1 MEEILLSIKD
11 LQTHFFT
18 DEGEIKAVDKV
29 SFDVKKGKTL
39 GVVGE
44 SGCGKSITTL
54 SVLRLL
60 DHPGKIVGGEIL
72 FKGKSILDMSD
83 KELRAMRGNEI
94 SVIFQDP
101 MTALNPVLTIG
112 DQLSEVLFAHQ
123 KMSRKEAMR
132 LVIDML
138 GRVGITEPEKR
149 ISQYV
154 HNLSGGIQQ
163 RCMIAMALLCKPE
176 LLIADEPTTALDVT
190 IQAQILELLVELQQE
205 FGTTII
211 FITHDLGVIAELAD
225 DVIVMYG
232 GKVVESADVRTFFK
246 RPLHPYSWGLLR
258 CLPSVDTE
266 EDELYT
272 IKGIVPSPLELTSG
286 CKFNT
291 RCSFAQERCRNE
303 LPELEEVEPGHKVAC
318 HRWNEGLFNQ
328 EHHGQPLE

>member
-1 MEEILLSIKD
+1 MDNNLLSVKD

-18 DEGEIKAVDKV
+18 DEGVIKAVDKV

-44 SGCGKSITTL
+44 SGCGKSMTTL
-54 SVLRLL
+54 SILRLV
-60 DHPGKIVGGEIL
+60 DKPGRIVGGDIT
-72 FKGKSILDMSD
+72 FKDESILEMND
-83 KELRAMRGNEI
+83 EQLRTMRGNQI

-112 DQLSEVLFAHQ
+112 DQLSEVLITHHGIE
-123 KMSRKEAMR
+123 RKKALE
-132 LVIDML
+132 LVVDML
-138 GRVGITEPEKR
+138 AKVGITEPRKR
-149 ISQYV
+149 LDQYV

-190 IQAQILELLVELQQE
+190 IQAQILELLTDLQKE

-225 DVIVMYG
+225 DIIVMYG
-232 GKVVESADVRTFFK
+232 GKVVESADVFSFFK
-246 RPLHPYSWGLLR
+246 QPLHPYSWGLLR
-258 CLPSVDTE
+258 CLPSLEVE

-272 IKGIVPSPLELTSG
+272 IKGIVPSPLELTQG

-291 RCSFAQERCRNE
+291 RCPHAQDRCMTE
-303 LPELEEVEPGHKVAC
+303 LPPLMEVKPGHKVAC
-318 HRWNEGLFNQ
+318 HRWDEGLFEQ
-328 EHHGQPLE
+328 EHTDRTGK

>member
-1 MEEILLSIKD
+1 MEENLLSIKD

-18 DEGEIKAVDKV
+18 DEGVIKAVDAV

-44 SGCGKSITTL
+44 SGCGKSMTTL
-54 SVLRLL
+54 SILRLV
-60 DHPGKIVGGEIL
+60 DYPGKVVGGDIS

-83 KELRAMRGNEI
+83 AELRTMRGNQI

-112 DQLSEVLFAHQ
+112 DQLSEVLITHQ
-123 KMSRKEAMR
+123 KIEKKKAFEM
-132 LVIDML
+132 VVDML
-138 GRVGITEPEKR
+138 AKVGITEPEKR
-149 ISQYV
+149 LDQYV

-163 RCMIAMALLCKPE
+163 RCMIAMALLCRPE

-190 IQAQILELLVELQQE
+190 IQAQILELLLDLQRE

-232 GKVVESADVRTFFK
+232 GKVVESADVYTFFK

-258 CLPSVDTE
+258 CLPSVEDE
-266 EDELYT
+266 ADELYT
-272 IKGIVPSPLELTSG
+272 IKGIVPSPLELTKG

-291 RCSFAQERCRNE
+291 RCPYAQERCMNE
-303 LPELEEVEPGHKVAC
+303 QPPLAEVEPRHKVAC
-318 HRWNEGLFNQ
+318 HRWDEGLFQSQNN
-328 EHHGQPLE
+328 E

>member
-1 MEEILLSIKD
+1 MEDYLLSVKD

-18 DEGEIKAVDKV
+18 DEGVIKAVDKV
-29 SFDVKKGKTL
+29 SFDVSKGKTL

-44 SGCGKSITTL
+44 SGCGKSITSL
-54 SVLRLL
+54 SILRLV
-60 DHPGKIVGGEIL
+60 DHPGRVVGGDII
-72 FKGKSILDMSD
+72 FKGDSILKMNDE
-83 KELRAMRGNEI
+83 ELRAMRGNLI

-112 DQLSEVLFAHQ
+112 DQLSEVLIAHHGIE
-123 KMSRKEAMR
+123 KTKALG
-132 LVIDML
+132 LVVDML
-138 GRVGITEPEKR
+138 TKVGITEPEKR
-149 ISQYV
+149 LDQYV

-190 IQAQILELLVELQQE
+190 IQAQILELLQDLQKEL
-205 FGTTII
+205 GTTII

-232 GKVVESADVRTFFK
+232 GKVVESADVLTFFK
-246 RPLHPYSWGLLR
+246 RPMHPYSWGLLR
-258 CLPSVDTE
+258 CLPSVDVE

-272 IKGIVPSPLELTSG
+272 IKGIVPSPLELTRG

-291 RCSFAQERCRNE
+291 RCPHAQERCLEE
-303 LPELEEVEPGHKVAC
+303 LPELVEVEPGHKVAC
-318 HRWNEGLFNQ
+318 HRWDENLFNQ
-328 EHHGQPLE
+328 ENNG